1 MPHSPKPFFRP
12 PRRAWYV
19 EVHKK
24 QHLLGK
30 HPPGL
35 PEPVKGRDGEWN
47 PPQEIRQA
55 FHEKMAELAVDD
67 EPGQPLT
74 AGPAPEYPYVAVV
87 IDDFV
92 GWLRK
97 RVEEGTKE
105 QRTLDWYADY
115 LTSFLEHLRGLET
128 PPPEVPT
135 LTVDLL
141 LPEHVYAW
149 VDAQAG
155 WKTSRRGA
163 IVAVQRA
170 FNWAAKAGKLRSLG
184 GRSPLAGMEKPAQG
198 RRELVVSPEQF
209 TEAVAAVKDQE
220 FRDLLTASWETGAR
234 PNELYTVEAS
244 FLDEA
249 NARWVF
255 PIKKSKGKRVQR
267 VIYLTERALEVAR
280 RLSLARPK
288 GPIFRNTDGKPWNM
302 SSVKCRFQNLR
313 VNLGRKRLRELG
325 LEPAKLPRLKAA
337 ERADPGRRQEQERKV
352 LERRR
357 GINLLAKE
365 HGPRYNLYAFRH
377 SFVTE
382 ALVQGLDAVTVSVLV
397 GHRDTTMISR
407 HYAHLTDRHDHLREA
422 ATRAR
427 GSSA

>member
-1 MPHSPKPFFRP
+1 MPHFPKPYYKAK
-12 PRRAWYV
+12 RRTWYV
-19 EVHKK
+19 EVDRV

-30 HPPGL
+30 HPEGL
-35 PEPVKGRDGEWN
+35 PEPKKGKNGWEA
-47 PPQEIRQA
+47 PEEIRQA
-55 FHEKMAELAVDD
+55 YHKKMAELSEQVGQ
-67 EPGQPLT
+67 PGQSPLPV
-74 AGPAPEYPYVAVV
+74 PANAHPFVAC
-87 IDDFV
+87 ILDDFV
-92 GWLRK
+92 GWLRN
-97 RVEEGTKE
+97 RVEEGSKG

-115 LTSFLEHLRGLET
+115 LTSFLEHLRGLEK
-128 PPPEVPT
+128 PQPEVPT
-135 LTVDLL
+135 MTVEQLMPD
-141 LPEHVYAW
+141 HVYAW
-149 VDAQAG
+149 VDGQER

-184 GRSPLAGMEKPAQG
+184 GRSPLAGMEKPPQG
-198 RRELVVSPEQF
+198 RRELVIAPQQF

-220 FRDLLTASWETGAR
+220 FRDLLTAAWETGAR

-255 PIKKSKGKRVQR
+255 PIRLSKGRKVQR
-267 VIYLTERALEVAR
+267 VIYLTDRALEIAL
-280 RLSLARPK
+280 RLSAARPK

-313 VNLGRKRLRELG
+313 ITQGRKRVRELG
-325 LEPAKLPRLKAA
+325 LEPPSLPRLKAV
-337 ERADPGRRQEQERKV
+337 ERADPARRREQERKV
-352 LERRR
+352 LTRRR
-357 GINLLAKE
+357 QITLLAKE

-382 ALVQGLDAVTVSVLV
+382 ALIQGLDAVTVSVLV

-427 GSSA
+427 GSSV